1 MQNKTLQRKRAMR
14 TALLVLLLSVEGM
27 GKGYAQSF
35 TVGNLRY
42 YRGAD
47 TASVSV
53 SGHKDGTS
61 AIGSVV
67 IPESIVYQGNS
78 YFVTQISEGAFSGC
92 SGLTSVTIPNSVTYI
107 SRSAFIG
114 CSGLTSITIPDSV
127 TSIIDFTFADCSG
140 LISVTIGSS
149 VTSIGKCAFSGCS
162 GLTSITIPNSVTSIG
177 ERAFCGC
184 SSLLSVTIGRSV
196 TSIGVN
202 AFGRREEPNP
212 SLMQVNWNAKN
223 ITYYPTYAHNPFY
236 KCFGIET
243 IVFGDSVQ
251 RIPKSAFG
259 DIGDIGIHLTSV
271 TIGNSV
277 TSIGEGAFVGSS
289 IDTIN
294 YTGTLSQWCGIDFE
308 NPYSNPCFAS
318 HNYISINGTQL
329 TTNLDIP
336 SDVTE
341 IKRHAFYGCSEITS
355 ITIPQL
361 VTSIGSDAFGKCSRL
376 TTVYYNAENA
386 AGSPAFSNCENL
398 TTLHIGTDVR
408 EIHPVFGSCSSVHLV
423 VALGSTPAV
432 LESNALTDIAENSVL
447 MVPCGNKLNYFSVWN
462 MFDFNN
468 IMEDCGQY
476 LISMN
481 NIGVGGSVSAS
492 TTQAQ
497 MGQEV
502 QLTVT
507 PNAGMVLSS
516 LTVCNAS
523 DPTQTFPVYPI
534 DKGNKFGFIM
544 PPYGVSVNATF
555 VAGTS
560 VEENDNVP
568 VSVYPNPTKG
578 NVTIEAEDLE
588 HITISNL
595 LGQTI
600 FDGNASGNAF
610 EYDFSKHKTG
620 IYLIRVETSSGVAVK
635 KVSVTR

>member
-1 MQNKTLQRKRAMR
+1 MQNKTLQLKRALR
-14 TALLVLLLSVEGM
+14 AALLVLLLSVAGM

-42 YRGAD
+42 YRGTD

-67 IPESIVYQGNS
+67 IPESVVYQGNS
-78 YFVTQISEGAFSGC
+78 YLVTRISDNAFKDC
-92 SGLTSVTIPNSVTYI
+92 SGLTSVTIPNSVIYI
-107 SRSAFIG
+107 GYSAFSG
-114 CSGLTSITIPDSV
+114 CSSLTSITIPDSV
-127 TSIIDFTFADCSG
+127 TSIANSTFSGCSG
-140 LISVTIGSS
+140 LLSVTIGNF
-149 VTSIGKCAFSGCS
+149 VTSISQWAFADCS

-177 ERAFCGC
+177 RQAFYRC
-184 SSLLSVTIGRSV
+184 SGLLSVTIGSSV
-196 TSIGVN
+196 TSIGAN
-202 AFGRREEPNP
+202 AFSQRECPCS
-212 SLMQVNWNAKN
+212 SLRQIIWNAKN
-223 ITYYPTYAHNPFY
+223 ITTCPTDVTNRPFY
-236 KCFGIET
+236 GCLSLET
-243 IVFGDSVQ
+243 IVYSDSVQ
-251 RIPKSAFG
+251 RIPKSVFYIAG
-259 DIGDIGIHLTSV
+259 GGHLTSV
-271 TIGNSV
+271 TISNSV
-277 TSIGEGAFVGSS
+277 TSIGESAFSGFTS
-289 IDTIN
+289 IDTI
-294 YTGTLSQWCGIDFE
+294 YFSGTLSQWCGIDFE
-308 NPYSNPCFAS
+308 NPSSNPCFAS

-386 AGSPAFSNCENL
+386 EGSPAFSNCENL

-468 IMEDCGQY
+468 IMEDCGEY
-476 LISMN
+476 SINLN
-481 NIGVGGSVSAS
+481 NIGTGGNVSAS

-523 DPTQTFPVYPI
+523 DPTQTFPVYHI
-534 DKGNKFGFIM
+534 GKGNKFGFIM

-600 FDGNASGNAF
+600 FDGNAIGNIF

-620 IYLIRVETSSGVAVK
+620 IYLIRIEIANGMAVK